1 MKLLLITGATA
12 LTLVAAACRPAA
24 TDPTPTAT
32 MEEASN
38 REATIT
44 PEAVIPPSTATG
56 DADQPRLAAPAPP
69 PVTYLTAS
77 IEEAAEEGRA
87 WFRRYTQCLIDGDW
101 PVTLNAEG
109 DGFTVGSIPFDQR
122 ERFFEADREC
132 MAEAGPMPVA
142 PPPTPE
148 EFTTLYDALL
158 AVAECLE
165 NEGYTID
172 PAPSLEVFTD
182 TYRTGPWHP
191 YLSLPDDL
199 SPAEWR
205 RLERVCPQP

>member
-1 MKLLLITGATA
+1 MKLLLIGAAT
-12 LTLVAAACRPAA
+12 LSLVAAACRPAA
-24 TDPTPTAT
+24 TDQAPTAAT
-32 MEEASN
+32 AGPSNME
-38 REATIT
+38 TTVT
-44 PEAVIPPSTATG
+44 PETVIPPSTAIA
-56 DADQPRLAAPAPP
+56 DVDQPGLAAPPPP
-69 PVTYLTAS
+69 PVTYVTAS
-77 IEEAAEEGRA
+77 IEEGAVEGRA

-109 DGFTVGSIPFDQR
+109 DGFTVGSIPFDQQ

-132 MAEAGPMPVA
+132 MAKAGPMPVA

-148 EFTTLYDALL
+148 EFATLNDALL

-165 NEGYTID
+165 NEGYAID
-172 PAPSLEVFTD
+172 PAPSLEVFAD